1 MELSDQRTAS
11 EVGRAGSDPGS
22 KPDLVCLSHLRWD
35 FVYQR
40 PQHLMSRFA
49 RDRRV
54 FFVEE
59 PIWKAE
65 GSEPRMEV
73 GERQGGVILAVPHLP
88 GGLAPEQIEALQG
101 ELLRELL
108 ERHEVSGF
116 VLWYYTPMA
125 MPFAEGLEPLAVV
138 YDCMD
143 ELSLFRG
150 APRELIDR
158 EARLLAAAD
167 LVFTGGQ
174 SLYEAKREKHPRVHP
189 FPSSIDAEHFRRARP
204 SSEERPE
211 PADQAGIPG
220 PRMGYFGVIDERL
233 DLDLLAAVAEARP
246 DWNIVM
252 VGPVVKI
259 DPESLPRHSNLHW
272 LGMKSY
278 PELPEY
284 LAGWDVALMPFAL
297 NESTRFISPTK
308 TPEYLAGGR
317 PVVSTPIRD
326 VVKPYGESG
335 LVEIADSPEAF
346 VAAIERALALAV
358 AEDDRESWLRQ
369 VDEHLSHGSW
379 SRTWQQMSELI
390 DAAAASRRELAGGS
404 EPGSADSLTVDV
416 Q

>member
-1 MELSDQRTAS
+1 
-11 EVGRAGSDPGS
+11 
-22 KPDLVCLSHLRWD
+22 VCLSHLRWD

-54 FFVEE
+54 FFFEE
-59 PIWKAE
+59 PIWEAE
-65 GSEPRMEV
+65 GSEPRLEV
-73 GERQGGVILAVPHLP
+73 GERQGGVILGVPHLP
-88 GGLAPEQIEALQG
+88 GGLSPERAEALQG

-108 ERHEVSGF
+108 ERHEVSEF

-125 MPFAEGLEPLAVV
+125 IPFAEGLEPVAVV

-150 APRELIDR
+150 APRELVDR

-174 SLYEAKREKHPRVHP
+174 SLYEAKREKHPRVHA
-189 FPSSIDAEHFRRARP
+189 FPSSIDAEHFRQARDD
-204 SSEERPE
+204 RPD

-220 PRMGYFGVIDERL
+220 PRLGYFGVIDERL

-246 DWNIVM
+246 DWHLVM

-259 DPESLPRHSNLHW
+259 DPASLPQRPNLHW

-284 LAGWDVALMPFAL
+284 LSGWDVALMPFAL

-335 LVEIADSPEAF
+335 MVEIADGPEAF
-346 VAAIERALALAV
+346 VAAVDRVLRRALAS
-358 AEDDRESWLRQ
+358 EDRESWLRR

-390 DAAAASRRELAGGS
+390 EAAVVSRQERREGREL
-404 EPGSADSLTVDV
+404 PIL
-416 Q
+416 

>member
-1 MELSDQRTAS
+1 
-11 EVGRAGSDPGS
+11 
-22 KPDLVCLSHLRWD
+22 
-35 FVYQR
+35 
-40 PQHLMSRFA
+40 MSRFA

-54 FFVEE
+54 FFFEE
-59 PIWKAE
+59 PIWEAE
-65 GSEPRMEV
+65 GTEPRLEV
-73 GERQGGVILAVPHLP
+73 GERQGGVVLGVPHLP
-88 GGLAPEQIEALQG
+88 GGLSAEQAESLQG
-101 ELLRELL
+101 ELLREFL
-108 ERHEVSGF
+108 ERHEVSEL

-125 MPFAEGLEPLAVV
+125 LPFSTDLEPLAVV

-150 APRELIDR
+150 APRELVDR

-174 SLYEAKREKHPRVHP
+174 SLYEAKREKHPRVHA
-189 FPSSIDAEHFRRARP
+189 FPSSIDAEHFRQARE
-204 SSEERPE
+204 SRSE
-211 PADQAGIPG
+211 PADQSGIPG

-246 DWNIVM
+246 DWHLVM

-259 DPESLPRHSNLHW
+259 DPASLPQHPNLHW

-278 PELPEY
+278 PELPAY
-284 LAGWDVALMPFAL
+284 LSGWDVALMPFAL

-335 LVEIADSPEAF
+335 MVEIADSPEAF
-346 VAAIERALALAV
+346 VAAVDRGLARA
-358 AEDDRESWLRQ
+358 DREDWLRQ

-390 DAAAASRRELAGGS
+390 EAAVASRRERREGREL
-404 EPGSADSLTVDV
+404 PIL
-416 Q
+416 

>member
-1 MELSDQRTAS
+1 MLLSDDRPVPPVPTT
-11 EVGRAGSDPGS
+11 GRAGSDPGS
-22 KPDLVCLSHLRWD
+22 RPDLVCLSHLRWD

-54 FFVEE
+54 FFFEE
-59 PIWKAE
+59 PIWEAE
-65 GSEPRMEV
+65 GTSPGLPRLEV
-73 GERQGGVILAVPHLP
+73 GERQGGVILGVPHLP
-88 GGLAPEQIEALQG
+88 GGLSPEQAEAIQG

-108 ERHEVSGF
+108 ERHEVSEF

-125 MPFAEGLEPLAVV
+125 IPFAEGLEPLAVV

-150 APRELIDR
+150 APRELVDR

-174 SLYEAKREKHPRVHP
+174 SLYEAKRNKHPRVHA
-189 FPSSIDAEHFRRARP
+189 FPSSIDAEHFRKAR
-204 SSEERPE
+204 ENRFE

-233 DLDLLAAVAEARP
+233 DLDLLAAIADARP
-246 DWNIVM
+246 DWHLVM

-259 DPESLPRHSNLHW
+259 DPASLPQHPNLHW

-284 LAGWDVALMPFAL
+284 LSGWDVALMPFAL
-297 NESTRFISPTK
+297 NDSTRFISPTK

-326 VVKPYGESG
+326 VMKPYGESG
-335 LVEIADSPEAF
+335 MVEIADSPEAF
-346 VAAIERALALAV
+346 VAAVNRALAK
-358 AEDDRESWLRQ
+358 EDREDWLRR
-369 VDEHLSHGSW
+369 VDEHLSRGSW
-379 SRTWQQMSELI
+379 SQTWQQMSELI
-390 DAAAASRRELAGGS
+390 EAAVASRRGRQRSGRDL
-404 EPGSADSLTVDV
+404 PVL
-416 Q
+416 